1 MVTVRERERIM
12 LSVLYFI
19 PSSPAYKKFSAMA
32 IAGTERN
39 ESWGKKKKKVMNFWQ
54 GEMESHF

>member
-1 MVTVRERERIM
+1 
-12 LSVLYFI
+12 
-19 PSSPAYKKFSAMA
+19 MA